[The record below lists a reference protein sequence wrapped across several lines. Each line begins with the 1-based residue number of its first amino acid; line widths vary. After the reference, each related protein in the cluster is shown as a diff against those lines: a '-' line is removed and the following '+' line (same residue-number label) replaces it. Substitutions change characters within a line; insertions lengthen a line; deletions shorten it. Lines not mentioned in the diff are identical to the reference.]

1 MIASPIAERLVT
13 SQSSG
18 ARRYFGLKVRAG
30 AWVLV
35 PREGARARDGL
46 AIYNPQSLG
55 GILKKAL
62 ANRGVWAGK
71 RIYLRDQML
80 REIEAVLEEQIGI
93 APLHCAFYFRSPG
106 LFSKTIALALDRYG
120 CAVAY
125 VKFGVTAEGEMAL
138 ARETDALDKLAAV
151 PELASCVPRVIG
163 RGRWLEYP
171 MLVVSV
177 GAPSRRCGSF
187 GPAQETFLHD
197 LRKATAKR
205 KAFRDS
211 VMWKAMSTRF
221 AAGRA
226 ALGTLAC
233 ERYVWALENIENR
246 LGSQPLTMSLAHRDF
261 VPWNMHYD
269 HNGALFVYDWELA
282 QDECTPGW
290 DFFHYHLASQ
300 PLRPSDRIEEIAEAL
315 LREAERAGIAPARDC
330 LLGYLAD
337 VGLFLRDRLWR
348 SPGKIGNTY
357 VSFVEAMMD
366 CVFRDKMSSTVAHST
381 RLTEELAP

>member
-1 MIASPIAERLVT
+1 MIASPVAERLVT
-13 SQSSG
+13 SRSSG

-71 RIYLRDQML
+71 RLYLRDHML
-80 REIEAVLEEQIGI
+80 REIEALLEEQTGI
-93 APLHCAFYFRSPG
+93 APLRCAFYFRSPG
-106 LFSKTIALALDRYG
+106 LFSKTIALALDRHG

-138 ARETDALDKLAAV
+138 ARETDALDRLAAI
-151 PELASCVPRVIG
+151 PALANCVPRVIG
-163 RGRWLEYP
+163 RARWLEYP
-171 MLVVSV
+171 MLMVSV
-177 GAPSRRCGSF
+177 GTPSRRCGSF
-187 GPAQETFLHD
+187 GPAQEAFLRD
-197 LRKATAKR
+197 LQEATANR

-211 VMWKAMSTRF
+211 AMWKALSARF
-221 AAGRA
+221 AAARA
-226 ALGTLAC
+226 AAGTEAC
-233 ERYVWALENIENR
+233 ERYGWALEEIDQR
-246 LGSQPLTMSLAHRDF
+246 LGHQPLMMSLAHRDF

-269 HNGALFVYDWELA
+269 DGGAIFVYDWELA

-300 PLRPSDRIEEIAEAL
+300 PLRPSDRVEDIVEAL
-315 LREAERAGIAPARDC
+315 LREAERAGIGPARDC
-330 LLGYLAD
+330 LLAYLAD
-337 VGLFLRDRLWR
+337 VGLFLRDRLRR
-348 SPGKIGNTY
+348 SPGKIENTY
-357 VSFVEAMMD
+357 VPLVEAMMD
-366 CVFRDKMSSTVAHST
+366 RVFRDKVSSPVACST
-381 RLTEELAP
+381 KLMEELAP